1 MTPRRFVLIAAACAG
16 AAAPAAAQPTGIF
29 LDPSMAYVVPGG
41 SVPIVAPGPAGGGLG
56 GAAPLEV
63 HSDLDGTGLTAPL
76 PGLRFIQER
85 YRFEVSYKTLS
96 FRGGTAASSS
106 PLARRALAS
115 SPLYTSLDVRNFGL
129 AFRYDVYKRNGLSAG
144 VGADYEDLSFTSYAT
159 DASGFQGAMERRS
172 SAPLLTLGL
181 NLTDA
186 TGRLFFD
193 AQGGY
198 FRLSST
204 EMQKARVEAGWS
216 FAKYSGLKIGAETL
230 RYRDLIGSAG
240 TDLRLSNVSGGFFFN
255 F

>member
-1 MTPRRFVLIAAACAG
+1 MKTRRIVLAVAFLVAAL
-16 AAAPAAAQPTGIF
+16 PAAAQPTGIF
-29 LDPSMAYVVPGG
+29 LDPSLAYVVPGG
-41 SVPIVAPGPAGGGLG
+41 SVPIAAPALG
-56 GAAPLEV
+56 GATPLDV
-63 HSDLDGTGLTAPL
+63 HSDLDGKGLTAPL
-76 PGLRFIQER
+76 PGLRFIKER

-96 FRGGTAASSS
+96 FQGGTAASSS
-106 PLARRALAS
+106 PLARRALAA

-129 AFRYDVYKRNGLSAG
+129 TFRYDVFKKNGLSAG
-144 VGADYEDLSFTSYAT
+144 VGADYEDVSFTSYAT
-159 DASGFQGAMERRS
+159 DASGFQGAIEHRS

-193 AQGGY
+193 VQGGY

-240 TDLRLSNVSGGFFFN
+240 TTGTDLRLSNVSGGFFFN